1 MAGGFRTG
9 ALASAEIFNPITGTF
24 KGTGGR
30 NHARLV
36 HTATRLNDGEVLIAG
51 GEDNR
56 NGHPLA
62 PAELFN
68 PEIGKFAVVTN
79 LNFPRL
85 FHTATLLPS
94 GMVLIVGGTNN
105 MTVIPDAE
113 LFVP

>member
-1 MAGGFRTG
+1 
-9 ALASAEIFNPITGTF
+9 
-24 KGTGGR
+24 
-30 NHARLV
+30 
-36 HTATRLNDGEVLIAG
+36 VLIAG

-62 PAELFN
+62 PAELFDS
-68 PEIGKFAVVTN
+68 ETGKFSIVTN

-94 GMVLIVGGTNN
+94 GMVLIAGGTNN
-105 MTVIPDAE
+105 VNVIPDAE